1 MKKLVEVTLKQ
12 GVSKVCRRKL
22 PQISK
27 RFYCVFLIK
36 RKVTPYG
43 RDFGYLI
50 KGKVTPY
57 GRDFGLFYKRK
68 VTPYGRDFGYIRQF

>member
-1 MKKLVEVTLKQ
+1 MKKLFEVTLKQ

-36 RKVTPYG
+36 RKVTLSG

-57 GRDFGLFYKRK
+57 GRDFG
-68 VTPYGRDFGYIRQF
+68 YIRQRSVNTKSLRL